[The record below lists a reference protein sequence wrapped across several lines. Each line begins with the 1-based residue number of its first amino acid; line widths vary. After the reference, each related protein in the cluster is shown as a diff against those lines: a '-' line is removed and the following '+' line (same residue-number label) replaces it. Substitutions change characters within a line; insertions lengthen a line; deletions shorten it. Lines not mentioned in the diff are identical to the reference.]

1 VPIGFDEAVLGA
13 EVKVPTLNGAPVTLR
28 IPPGTPNGRVL
39 RVRGRGVP
47 RKDGTRGDLLVTVH
61 VAVPA
66 QLDATA
72 KEAVEAYRAAVKGTD
87 PRAALFEGSAG

>member
-1 VPIGFDEAVLGA
+1 VLGA

-28 IPPGTPNGRVL
+28 IPPGTPNGRVM

-61 VAVPA
+61 VDVPSE
-66 QLDATA
+66 LDPDARA
-72 KEAVEAYRAAVKGTD
+72 AVEAYRTAVKGTD
-87 PRAALFEGSAG
+87 PRAALFARATSERSAR